1 MARFMQ
7 NPLTR
12 IKPHRK
18 KPCTLRSQ
26 LRSTPGVLMATS
38 PKKPSATPL
47 AEKPA
52 AKKTVATKTKAAAKV
67 AAPVAAKAVPVA
79 TPAAVVASK
88 PAVKATAKKVSAAKT
103 KLKPSSSPAPVL
115 TSEQRTHYVS
125 VAAFYIAER
134 RGFTLGNP
142 ADDWLAAEAEV
153 DRLIASGHFTA

>member
-1 MARFMQ
+1 
-7 NPLTR
+7 
-12 IKPHRK
+12 
-18 KPCTLRSQ
+18 
-26 LRSTPGVLMATS
+26 MATS

-52 AKKTVATKTKAAAKV
+52 AKKAVATKTKAAVKV
-67 AAPVAAKAVPVA
+67 ATPATAKAVPVV

-88 PAVKATAKKVSAAKT
+88 PAVKAPAKKVSAAKT

-115 TSEQRTHYVS
+115 TVEQRNHYVS